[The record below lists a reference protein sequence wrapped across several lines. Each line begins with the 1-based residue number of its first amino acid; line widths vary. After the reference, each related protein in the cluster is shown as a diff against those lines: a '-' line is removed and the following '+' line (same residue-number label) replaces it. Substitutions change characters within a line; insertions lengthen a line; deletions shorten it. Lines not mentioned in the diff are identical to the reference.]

1 MKIDFLSITAKYAP
15 TSDVKQHVTGLA
27 QLAGWKGTNLEKEVV
42 RGTNGYDF
50 TLQVDAHTTVQ
61 FSAYNPR
68 MGVHLGASGQ
78 SSILRDFDTTR
89 EFRRAVGERW
99 KDTTASRVDIA
110 WDTDV
115 DMSDACRSY
124 FKLNRDN
131 VPTPLLYESRNGGMT
146 LYIGAPS
153 SDKRVRVYNKAAEQD
168 LEGLVWWRYEL
179 QLRGRYAKAA
189 WLSHFNDY
197 PKAGASE
204 ALWNV
209 GRFGKDVGKVF
220 PRPISLHGGA
230 KWAWDVVLPALS
242 NLIVDGEVSMDT
254 FISNL
259 RDDVA
264 RRRLLKNS

>member
-1 MKIDFLSITAKYAP
+1 LVDALYAYTLLLTVLLAGELLIYPPIKNIWAP
-15 TSDVKQHVTGLA
+15 TVAYPIELFGVIP
-27 QLAGWKGTNLEKEVV
+27 AG
-42 RGTNGYDF
+42 
-50 TLQVDAHTTVQ
+50 
-61 FSAYNPR
+61 
-68 MGVHLGASGQ
+68 
-78 SSILRDFDTTR
+78 
-89 EFRRAVGERW
+89 GERW